1 MGSVG
6 SPSSWAPYDTY
17 RDCSRGIC
25 SIYCP
30 QWCYIIFPPPPPL
43 GNDDGS
49 STTFSPLIIAIIGI
63 LASAFLL
70 VSYYTIV
77 TRYCRR
83 RRQRNSNIEFEA
95 HHDEVAHDQWQVA
108 TTGLDEA
115 LIKSITVFRYKKGD
129 GLVEGTECAVCL
141 NEFQEDES
149 LRLLPKCCHAFHLP
163 CIDAW
168 LKSHSNCPLCRAN
181 VNPDIPILPPP
192 APSSQ
197 TPSTTL
203 NISSLEIQRQN
214 DLIFVVEDHQERST
228 HPEEVSISLVSDVPS
243 KDAVQFDIEL
253 ENFETR
259 NCIIGDQEEARQF
272 RRSMSLGTFPRR
284 RHLLLADILR
294 TNEDD
299 QEDSNGGIGIG
310 SSKGIQEGQSKQ
322 NDRSREWDLVARGPA
337 VMKRSFSTG
346 RFNFTKQDKGKNHIV
361 PS

>member
-243 KDAVQFDIEL
+243 KDAVQFDNEL

-310 SSKGIQEGQSKQ
+310 SSKGIQEEQSKQ

>member
-181 VNPDIPILPPP
+181 VNPDIPILPSP

-243 KDAVQFDIEL
+243 KDAVQFDNEL